1 MELCKLFTG
10 NLEGGLYVL
19 RMRCDEIKDGGPM
32 ESAQKFAPW
41 RHFLGPNTLGKDC
54 QSSSLKQYPLV
65 LTGKLEFIKLL
76 LSPRWHT

>member
-1 MELCKLFTG
+1 MQTIHWISG
-10 NLEGGLYVL
+10 RQAVRAS
-19 RMRCDEIKDGGPM
+19 RMRCDEGPM

-54 QSSSLKQYPLV
+54 QSSSLKQCPLV
-65 LTGKLEFIKLL
+65 LTGKMEFIKLL